1 MLLRFLCR
9 SRTVARAKGPHS
21 KEEEI
26 GMKAHVF
33 VGIDVSKRSLDVALP
48 EGVERVSNEPAS
60 ITDLAERLSQTAPA
74 LVVLEA
80 TGGYETGLVLALQ
93 RRNVPVAVV
102 NPRQARDF
110 ARAQGRLAK
119 TDAID
124 ARVLARFGEAMRP
137 APLPPIDASR
147 AALAGLV
154 ARRRHLVEALIAERN
169 HLEHAT
175 AAVTAWIDQHIAMLR
190 DQLAQVDAAIA
201 ATVEADRA
209 LAHRQAIVTSI
220 DGVGPATA
228 AVLLAELP
236 ELGRIEHKQLSAL
249 IGVAPINHDSGQ
261 FRGQRHI
268 AGGRASVR
276 CALYMATLSAV
287 RHNHTLRL
295 FYQRL
300 RDNGKPAKVA
310 LVAAMR
316 KLATILNA
324 LVRDNRPW
332 QPALQQDG
340 C

>member
-1 MLLRFLCR
+1 MN
-9 SRTVARAKGPHS
+9 
-21 KEEEI
+21 EEP
-26 GMKAHVF
+26 VV
-33 VGIDVSKRSLDVALP
+33 VGIDVSKRHLDVALADRL
-48 EGVERVSNEPAS
+48 ERVTNDAAGLAALIAMTAAAAAS
-60 ITDLAERLSQTAPA
+60 

-80 TGGYETGLVLALQ
+80 TGGYETAAVLALQ
-93 RRNVPVAVV
+93 GAGIPVAVI

-124 ARVLARFGEAMRP
+124 ARVLGRFGAVMRP
-137 APLPPIDASR
+137 SPLPPIEPGR
-147 AALAGLV
+147 AALVGLV
-154 ARRRHLVEALIAERN
+154 ARRRQLVDMLVAEQN
-169 HLEHAT
+169 HLEHAA
-175 AAVTAWIDQHIAMLR
+175 AAVRSWIEDHCVALR
-190 DQLAQVDAAIA
+190 NQLAQVDAAIA
-201 ATVEADRA
+201 AAVEADLA
-209 LAHRQAIVTSI
+209 LARRRAILVSVNGI
-220 DGVGPATA
+220 GQATA

-236 ELGRIEHKQLSAL
+236 ELGRIEHRQLAAL
-249 IGVAPINHDSGQ
+249 IGVAPVNHDSGQ

-287 RHNHTLRL
+287 RHNHTLQT

-300 RDNGKPAKVA
+300 RANGKPAKVA

-324 LVRDNRPW
+324 VVRDDRPW
-332 QPALQQDG
+332 QPSSPLQHG

>member
-1 MLLRFLCR
+1 MN
-9 SRTVARAKGPHS
+9 P
-21 KEEEI
+21 
-26 GMKAHVF
+26 
-33 VGIDVSKRSLDVALP
+33 
-48 EGVERVSNEPAS
+48 ERVGNDAAGLAALVAA
-60 ITDLAERLSQTAPA
+60 ITAAGTG

-80 TGGYETGLVLALQ
+80 TGGYETAAVRALQ
-93 RRNVPVAVV
+93 GAGMPVAVI

-124 ARVLARFGEAMRP
+124 ARVLACFGAAVRP
-137 APLPPIDASR
+137 SPLPPIEPGRD
-147 AALAGLV
+147 ALAGLV
-154 ARRRHLVEALIAERN
+154 ARRRQLVDMLVAEQN
-169 HLEHAT
+169 HLEHAA
-175 AAVTAWIDQHIAMLR
+175 AAVRSWIEHHCGALR
-190 DQLAQVDAAIA
+190 NQLAQVDAAIA
-201 ATVEADRA
+201 VAVEADLA
-209 LAHRQAIVTSI
+209 LARRRAILVSVKGI
-220 DGVGPATA
+220 GQATA

-236 ELGRIEHKQLSAL
+236 ELGRIDHRQLAAL

-287 RHNHTLRL
+287 RHNHNLQA

-300 RDNGKPAKVA
+300 RANGKPAKVA

-324 LVRDNRPW
+324 VVRDDRPW
-332 QPALQQDG
+332 QPSSPLQHG

>member
-1 MLLRFLCR
+1 MR
-9 SRTVARAKGPHS
+9 
-21 KEEEI
+21 EEP
-26 GMKAHVF
+26 VF
-33 VGIDVSKRSLDVALP
+33 VGIDVSKRCLDVALP
-48 EGVERVSNEPAS
+48 ERIDRISNDAAG
-60 ITDLAERLSQTAPA
+60 IAAVAERLSKAAPE

-80 TGGYETGLVLALQ
+80 TGGYETSLVLALQ
-93 RRNVPVAVV
+93 SNGVPVAVV

-124 ARVLARFGEAMRP
+124 ARVLARFAEAMRP
-137 APLPPIDASR
+137 APLPPIDPSR
-147 AALAGLV
+147 EALASLV
-154 ARRRHLVEALIAERN
+154 SRRRQLVDALIAERN
-169 HLEHAT
+169 HLEHAAPAIAT
-175 AAVTAWIDQHIAMLR
+175 WIDRHIAMLR

-201 ATVEADRA
+201 ATVEADHA
-209 LAHRQAIVTSI
+209 LAHRHAILISVQGI
-220 DGVGPATA
+220 GPATA

-236 ELGRIEHKQLSAL
+236 ELGRIEHKQLAAL
-249 IGVAPINHDSGQ
+249 IGVAPVNHDSGQ

-287 RHNHTLRL
+287 RHNTSLQA

-300 RDNGKPAKVA
+300 RQNGKPAKVA

-316 KLATILNA
+316 KLASILNA
-324 LVRDNRPW
+324 VVRDDRPW
-332 QPALQQDG
+332 QPTLTQHG

>member
-1 MLLRFLCR
+1 LSNDLEGIGDLAARL
-9 SRTVARAKGPHS
+9 SRT
-21 KEEEI
+21 
-26 GMKAHVF
+26 
-33 VGIDVSKRSLDVALP
+33 
-48 EGVERVSNEPAS
+48 AS
-60 ITDLAERLSQTAPA
+60 V

-80 TGGYETGLVLALQ
+80 TGGYETALVLALQ
-93 RRNVPVAVV
+93 RANVPVAVV

-124 ARVLARFGEAMRP
+124 ARVLARFGEVMRP

-147 AALAGLV
+147 EALTDLV
-154 ARRRHLVEALIAERN
+154 ARRRQLVEALIAERN
-169 HLEHAT
+169 HLEHASL
-175 AAVTAWIDQHIAMLR
+175 AVTAWIHRHIAMLR
-190 DQLAQVDAAIA
+190 DQLAEVDAAIA
-201 ATVEADRA
+201 ATVEAEAA
-209 LAHRQAIVTSI
+209 LAHRQAILTSVE
-220 DGVGPATA
+220 GVGPATA

-276 CALYMATLSAV
+276 CALYRATLSAV
-287 RHNHTLRL
+287 RHNETLRL

-300 RDNGKPAKVA
+300 RDNGKPSKVA

-324 LVRDNRPW
+324 LVRDDRLW
-332 QPALQQDG
+332 QPALAQDG

>member
-1 MLLRFLCR
+1 MRE
-9 SRTVARAKGPHS
+9 G
-21 KEEEI
+21 
-26 GMKAHVF
+26 HVF
-33 VGIDVSKRSLDVALP
+33 VGIDVSKRYLDVALP
-48 EGVERVSNEPAS
+48 ERVERVNNDAAGIAAVAETLSKADPE
-60 ITDLAERLSQTAPA
+60 LA
-74 LVVLEA
+74 VLEA

-93 RRNVPVAVV
+93 GHGVPVAVV

-124 ARVLARFGEAMRP
+124 ARVLARFAEVMRP
-137 APLPPIDASR
+137 SPLPPIDPSR
-147 AALAGLV
+147 EALAGLV
-154 ARRRHLVEALIAERN
+154 SRRRQLIDALIAERN

-175 AAVTAWIDQHIAMLR
+175 PAVTAWIDRHVIMLR

-201 ATVEADRA
+201 ATVEADQA
-209 LAHRQAIVTSI
+209 LAHRHAILTSVQGI
-220 DGVGPATA
+220 GPATA

-236 ELGRIEHKQLSAL
+236 ELGRIEHKQLAAL
-249 IGVAPINHDSGQ
+249 VGVAPVNHDSGQ

-287 RHNHTLRL
+287 RHNHTLQV

-324 LVRDNRPW
+324 VVRDDRPW
-332 QPALQQDG
+332 QPVLPQHG

>member
-1 MLLRFLCR
+1 
-9 SRTVARAKGPHS
+9 
-21 KEEEI
+21 
-26 GMKAHVF
+26 MKPHVF
-33 VGIDVSKRSLDVALP
+33 VGVDVSKRYLDVALP
-48 EGVERVSNEPAS
+48 EGIGRVSNAPEGIA
-60 ITDLAERLSQTAPA
+60 TLAERLRKTAPA

-80 TGGYETGLVLALQ
+80 TGGYETRLVLALQ
-93 RRNVPVAVV
+93 SQGVPVAVV

-124 ARVLARFGEAMRP
+124 ARVLARFGEVMHP
-137 APLPPIDASR
+137 TPLPPIDTSR
-147 AALAGLV
+147 EVLAGLV
-154 ARRRHLVEALIAERN
+154 ARRRQLVEALIAERN
-169 HLEHAT
+169 HLEHAV
-175 AAVTAWIDQHIAMLR
+175 AAVTAWIDQHIVMLR

-201 ATVEADRA
+201 ATVEADDA
-209 LAHRQAIVTSI
+209 LAHRQAILTSVE
-220 DGVGPATA
+220 GVGPATA
-228 AVLLAELP
+228 AVLLAEVP
-236 ELGRIEHKQLSAL
+236 ELGRIEHRQLSAL

-287 RHNHTLRL
+287 RHNPSLHT

-310 LVAAMR
+310 LVAATR

-324 LVRDNRPW
+324 LVRDDRPW
-332 QPALQQDG
+332 QPALAQDG

>member
-1 MLLRFLCR
+1 MKT
-9 SRTVARAKGPHS
+9 TVF
-21 KEEEI
+21 I
-26 GMKAHVF
+26 
-33 VGIDVSKRSLDVALP
+33 GIDVSKRHLDVALP
-48 EGVERVSNEPAS
+48 QGIERVSNDPEGVES
-60 ITDLAERLSQTAPA
+60 LAVKLNKAAPA

-80 TGGYETGLVLALQ
+80 TGGYETALVLALQ
-93 RRNVPVAVV
+93 RASVPVAVV

-119 TDAID
+119 TDGID

-147 AALAGLV
+147 EALAGLV
-154 ARRRHLVEALIAERN
+154 ARRRQLIEALIAERN
-169 HLEHAT
+169 HLEHAS
-175 AAVTAWIDQHIAMLR
+175 AAVTAWIDQHIVMLR
-190 DQLAQVDAAIA
+190 GQLAQVDAAIA
-201 ATVEADRA
+201 ATVEADHA
-209 LAHRQAIVTSI
+209 LAHRQAILTSV
-220 DGVGPATA
+220 DGVGSATA

-276 CALYMATLSAV
+276 CALYMATLNAV
-287 RHNHTLRL
+287 RHNDTLHI
-295 FYQRL
+295 FYRRL
-300 RDNGKPAKVA
+300 RDAGKPAKVA
-310 LVAAMR
+310 LIAAMR

-324 LVRDNRPW
+324 LVRDDRLW
-332 QPALQQDG
+332 QPALAQDG

>member
-1 MLLRFLCR
+1 
-9 SRTVARAKGPHS
+9 
-21 KEEEI
+21 
-26 GMKAHVF
+26 MKAHAF
-33 VGIDVSKRSLDVALP
+33 VGIDVSKRYLDVALP
-48 EGVERVSNEPAS
+48 EGTARLSNEPDGIAAL
-60 ITDLAERLSQTAPA
+60 IERLSQTIPA
-74 LVVLEA
+74 LVTLEA

-93 RRNVPVAVV
+93 RANVPVAVI

-124 ARVLARFGEAMRP
+124 ARVLARFGEVMRP
-137 APLPPIDASR
+137 ALLPPIDASR
-147 AALAGLV
+147 EALAGLV
-154 ARRRHLVEALIAERN
+154 ARRRQLVEALIAERN

-175 AAVTAWIDQHIAMLR
+175 AAVIAWIERHIVMLR
-190 DQLAQVDAAIA
+190 DQLAEVDAAIA
-201 ATVEADRA
+201 ATVKAEQA
-209 LAHRQAIVTSI
+209 LAHRQAILTSVE
-220 DGVGPATA
+220 GVGPATA

-249 IGVAPINHDSGQ
+249 IGVAPINHHGGQ
-261 FRGQRHI
+261 VRGQRHI

-287 RHNHTLRL
+287 RHNHDLRL

-324 LVRDNRPW
+324 LVRDDRPW
-332 QPALQQDG
+332 RPALAQDG

>member
-1 MLLRFLCR
+1 MKMPVF
-9 SRTVARAKGPHS
+9 
-21 KEEEI
+21 I
-26 GMKAHVF
+26 GV
-33 VGIDVSKRSLDVALP
+33 DVSKRYLDVAFP
-48 EGVERVSNEPAS
+48 EGVERVSNEAEGLGA
-60 ITDLAERLSQTAPA
+60 LAERLSKTAPA

-93 RRNVPVAVV
+93 RANVPVAVV

-124 ARVLARFGEAMRP
+124 ARVLARFGAVMRP
-137 APLPPIDASR
+137 APLPPIDASQE
-147 AALAGLV
+147 ALGALV
-154 ARRRHLVEALIAERN
+154 SRRRQLIEAVIAERN

-175 AAVTAWIDQHIAMLR
+175 PAVITWIDRHIAMLR

-209 LAHRQAIVTSI
+209 LAHRQAIVTSVE
-220 DGVGPATA
+220 GVGPATA

-236 ELGRIEHKQLSAL
+236 ELGHIEHKQLAAL

-287 RHNHTLRL
+287 RHNHTLRV

-316 KLATILNA
+316 KLAIILNA
-324 LVRDNRPW
+324 LVRDDRHW
-332 QPALQQDG
+332 QPALVQDG

>member
-1 MLLRFLCR
+1 M
-9 SRTVARAKGPHS
+9 SAD
-21 KEEEI
+21 I
-26 GMKAHVF
+26 F
-33 VGIDVSKRSLDVALP
+33 VGIDVSKRFLDVALP
-48 EGVERVSNEPAS
+48 SGVERLNNTPAA
-60 ITDLAERLSQTAPA
+60 IAALVERLKAAVAA
-74 LVVLEA
+74 LVVMEA

-93 RRNVPVAVV
+93 RANVPVAVV

-124 ARVLARFGEAMRP
+124 ARVLARFGEVMCP
-137 APLPPIDASR
+137 APLPPVDASR
-147 AALAGLV
+147 EALAALV
-154 ARRRHLVEALIAERN
+154 ARRRQLVEALIAERN
-169 HLEHAT
+169 HLEHAIP
-175 AAVTAWIDQHIAMLR
+175 AIAIWVDRHIAVLR

-201 ATVEADRA
+201 ATVAADQA
-209 LAHRQAIVTSI
+209 LAHRQGILTSLE
-220 DGVGPATA
+220 GVGPATA

-287 RHNHTLRL
+287 RHNHELRR

-300 RDNGKPAKVA
+300 RENGKPAKVA
-310 LVAAMR
+310 LIAAMR

-324 LVRDNRPW
+324 LVRDDRPW
-332 QPALQQDG
+332 QPVLAQDG

>member
-1 MLLRFLCR
+1 MNPEP
-9 SRTVARAKGPHS
+9 V
-21 KEEEI
+21 
-26 GMKAHVF
+26 V
-33 VGIDVSKRSLDVALP
+33 VGIDVSKRYLDVALADRI
-48 EGVERVSNEPAS
+48 ERVGNDAAGLAALVAA
-60 ITDLAERLSQTAPA
+60 ITAAGTG

-80 TGGYETGLVLALQ
+80 TGGYETAAVRALQ
-93 RRNVPVAVV
+93 GAGMPVAVI

-124 ARVLARFGEAMRP
+124 ARVLACFGAAVRP
-137 APLPPIDASR
+137 SPLPPIEPGRD
-147 AALAGLV
+147 ALAGLV
-154 ARRRHLVEALIAERN
+154 ARRRQLVDMLVAEQN
-169 HLEHAT
+169 HLEHAA
-175 AAVTAWIDQHIAMLR
+175 AAVRSWIEHHCGALR
-190 DQLAQVDAAIA
+190 NQLAQVDAAIA
-201 ATVEADRA
+201 VAVEADLA
-209 LAHRQAIVTSI
+209 LARRRAILVSVKGI
-220 DGVGPATA
+220 GQATA

-236 ELGRIEHKQLSAL
+236 ELGRIDHRQLAAL

-287 RHNHTLRL
+287 RHNHNLQA

-300 RDNGKPAKVA
+300 RANGKPAKVA

-324 LVRDNRPW
+324 VVRDDRPW
-332 QPALQQDG
+332 QPSSPLQHG

>member
-1 MLLRFLCR
+1 MNPQP
-9 SRTVARAKGPHS
+9 V
-21 KEEEI
+21 
-26 GMKAHVF
+26 V
-33 VGIDVSKRSLDVALP
+33 VGIDVSKRSLDVALADRI
-48 EGVERVSNEPAS
+48 ERVGNDAAGLAALVAA
-60 ITDLAERLSQTAPA
+60 ITAAGTG

-80 TGGYETGLVLALQ
+80 TGGYETAAVRALQ
-93 RRNVPVAVV
+93 GAGMPVAVI

-124 ARVLARFGEAMRP
+124 ARVLACFGAAVRP
-137 APLPPIDASR
+137 SPLPPIEPGRD
-147 AALAGLV
+147 ALAGLV
-154 ARRRHLVEALIAERN
+154 ARRRQLVDMLVAEQN
-169 HLEHAT
+169 HLEHAA
-175 AAVTAWIDQHIAMLR
+175 AAVRSWIEHHCGALR
-190 DQLAQVDAAIA
+190 NQLAQVDAAIA
-201 ATVEADRA
+201 VAVEADLA
-209 LAHRQAIVTSI
+209 LARRRAILVSVKGI
-220 DGVGPATA
+220 GQATA

-236 ELGRIEHKQLSAL
+236 ELGRIDHRQLAAL

-287 RHNHTLRL
+287 RHNHNLQA

-300 RDNGKPAKVA
+300 RANGKPAKVA

-324 LVRDNRPW
+324 VVRDDRPW
-332 QPALQQDG
+332 QPSSPLQHG